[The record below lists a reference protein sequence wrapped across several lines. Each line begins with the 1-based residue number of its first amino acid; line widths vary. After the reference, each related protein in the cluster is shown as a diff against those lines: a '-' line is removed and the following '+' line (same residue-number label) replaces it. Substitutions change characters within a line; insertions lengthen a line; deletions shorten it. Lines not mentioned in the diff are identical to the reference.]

1 MFSPFLIGRVVIPLV
16 NDSKYILIDFKAPLN
31 ANQIWK
37 WFMPWILNDS
47 LFILQVFMYILSSI
61 LEGLTALGEEVLFV
75 VTEVRVV
82 HPVFTC
88 TD

>member
-1 MFSPFLIGRVVIPLV
+1 
-16 NDSKYILIDFKAPLN
+16 
-31 ANQIWK
+31 
-37 WFMPWILNDS
+37 
-47 LFILQVFMYILSSI
+47 MYILSSI

-88 TD
+88 AVIS